1 MHPIG
6 ISSCAYALT
15 DENFEALKQSGVDA
29 AEVALKLDGQ
39 LALDCKEVAA
49 LAARHGIRLWSYH
62 LPFSPFRIID
72 ISSTDA
78 EVRKYTLDTLTGLI
92 QKAAD
97 AGLDKFVIHASGEPI
112 EDAQRE
118 ERIKHSM
125 ESLDYLAELA
135 AREGAVIAVEDLPR
149 TCLGNTAKELLRL
162 ISVND
167 KLRVCFDTNHLLK
180 EDNVGFVEAVG
191 EKIITLHVSDYD
203 FIDEKHWLPG
213 EGLNDWNA
221 IFAALQKVGYKG
233 AWMYEL
239 GRKAP
244 ASMPRSRDLTFE
256 DFVRNARE
264 IFAGAPLTRIE

>member
-1 MHPIG
+1 MFKTG
-6 ISSCAYALT
+6 LSSCGKEINEELFKAYRDAGIMYMEVSLS
-15 DENFEALKQSGVDA
+15 ENECDTFDYKKASELSQKYGV
-29 AEVALKLDGQ
+29 E
-39 LALDCKEVAA
+39 
-49 LAARHGIRLWSYH
+49 LWSYH

-72 ISSTDA
+72 ISSADA

-112 EDAQRE
+112 EDTKRE
-118 ERIKHSM
+118 ERIKYSM
-125 ESLDYLAELA
+125 ESLDHLAELA

-149 TCLGNTAKELLRL
+149 TCLGNTAEDILRL
-162 ISVND
+162 VSAND
-167 KLRVCFDTNHLLK
+167 KLRVCLDTNHLLK
-180 EDNVGFVEAVG
+180 EDNVRFVEAVG
-191 EKIITLHVSDYD
+191 ERIITLHVSDYD

-221 IFAALQKVGYKG
+221 IYAALQRVNYKG
-233 AWMYEL
+233 VWMYEL

-264 IFAGAPLTRIE
+264 IFAGKPLTRIE

>member
-1 MHPIG
+1 MYKIG
-6 ISSCAYALT
+6 MSSCAFALT
-15 DENFEALKQSGVDA
+15 EENFQALSNSGVDA

-221 IFAALQKVGYKG
+221 IYAALQKVNYEGV
-233 AWMYEL
+233 WMYEL
-239 GRKAP
+239 GRRSPK
-244 ASMPRSRDLTFE
+244 SLPRSRDLTFD

-264 IFAGAPLTRIE
+264 IFTGKRLTRVE

>member
-1 MHPIG
+1 MYPIG
-6 ISSCAYALT
+6 LSSCAFALT
-15 DENFEALKQSGVDA
+15 EENFQSLRAAGVDA
-29 AEVALKLDGQ
+29 IEITQKLDGH

-49 LAARHGIRLWSYH
+49 LAEKYGIKLWSYH

-72 ISSTDA
+72 ISSADA

-112 EDAQRE
+112 EDAKRE
-118 ERIKHSM
+118 ERMKYSM
-125 ESLDYLAELA
+125 ESLDHLAELA

-149 TCLGNTAKELLRL
+149 TCLGNTSEDILRL
-162 ISVND
+162 ISAND
-167 KLRVCFDTNHLLK
+167 KLRVCLDTNHLLK
-180 EDNVGFVEAVG
+180 EDNVRFVEAVG
-191 EKIITLHVSDYD
+191 ERIITLHVSDYD

-221 IFAALQKVGYKG
+221 IYAALQRVNYKG
-233 AWMYEL
+233 VWMYEL

>member
-1 MHPIG
+1 MLPIG

-97 AGLDKFVIHASGEPI
+97 AYE
-112 EDAQRE
+112 
-118 ERIKHSM
+118 
-125 ESLDYLAELA
+125 ELA
-135 AREGAVIAVEDLPR
+135 
-149 TCLGNTAKELLRL
+149 
-162 ISVND
+162 
-167 KLRVCFDTNHLLK
+167 
-180 EDNVGFVEAVG
+180 
-191 EKIITLHVSDYD
+191 
-203 FIDEKHWLPG
+203 DE
-213 EGLNDWNA
+213 
-221 IFAALQKVGYKG
+221 
-233 AWMYEL
+233 YE
-239 GRKAP
+239 
-244 ASMPRSRDLTFE
+244 
-256 DFVRNARE
+256 
-264 IFAGAPLTRIE
+264 